1 MTTSSK
7 RGCFFRRTVTAL
19 AVFAGLFCQ
28 QATAE
33 ELAIYAGK
41 LFNSSNGKLLEN
53 RTIHI
58 VDGRIESVQK
68 GFAKR
73 EREILVDL
81 RNYTVLPGLMDMHSH
96 LTYEFGPRAY
106 TESYTWNPAD
116 FTLRGVDAASRTLQA
131 GFTTIRNLG
140 DHDNVTVSL
149 RRAIEAGTI
158 EGPRIYTAGKS
169 IATTGGHADP
179 TNGRRHDLVG
189 NLSPADGVV
198 DGPISARKAIRQR
211 YKDGADLI
219 KITATGGVLSVAKSG
234 QNPQFMQ
241 DELEAIVA
249 TAKDYGFTVAVHAHG
264 KEGMIRA
271 IRAGVNSIEHGTYM
285 DEEVMDLMRRNNT
298 WFVPTLMAGEWVT
311 EKSAIDGFLPEIVRP
326 KAATMGPLMQE
337 TFSKAYKRG
346 VKIAFGTDTGVTRHG
361 ENAREFV
368 LMVQGG
374 MTPADAIRSA
384 TWNAA
389 QLLQIQDE
397 LGSISEGKLADI
409 IAVAGNP
416 LEDISE
422 LQRVQ
427 FVMKEG
433 KVFKY
438 PSEPAVEVFLEHEGN
453 G

>member
-1 MTTSSK
+1 MTTSAK
-7 RGCFFRRTVTAL
+7 RNSFFRRT
-19 AVFAGLFCQ
+19 
-28 QATAE
+28 ATAVAVCVGFFSLPVSAE
-33 ELAIYAGK
+33 SIAIYAGK
-41 LFNSSNGKLLEN
+41 MFDSTNGKLLEN
-53 RTIHI
+53 RTIH
-58 VDGRIESVQK
+58 VVGGRIESVQK

-73 EREILVDL
+73 DRESLVDL
-81 RNYTVLPGLMDMHSH
+81 REYTVLPGLMDMHSH

-106 TESYTWNPAD
+106 VESYTWNPAD
-116 FTLRGVDAASRTLQA
+116 FALRSVDAANRTLQA

-179 TNGRRHDLVG
+179 TNGRREDLVG
-189 NLSPADGVV
+189 NPGPVDGVV

-249 TAKDYGFTVAVHAHG
+249 AAKDYGFTVAVHAHG

-271 IRAGVNSIEHGTYM
+271 IRAGVDSIEHGTYM
-285 DEEVMDLMRRNNT
+285 DEEVMDLMRRNST

-311 EKSAIDGFLPEIVRP
+311 EKSAIEGFLPDIVRP
-326 KAATMGPLMQE
+326 KAATMGPLMQD

-389 QLLQIQDE
+389 QLLQVQDE
-397 LGSISEGKLADI
+397 LGSISEGKIADI

-427 FVMKEG
+427 FVMKGG
-433 KVFKY
+433 KVFKE
-438 PSEPAVEVFLEHEGN
+438 PSEPAVEVFIEGV
-453 G
+453 GES